1 MKILQIS
8 FHTAPFGSAGKYDS
22 GGLNIYVEKISDQ
35 LSKNNFVTVL
45 TAEKAESFVKGNLEF
60 KSLNL
65 FDKDL
70 SVEDKEIH
78 MQEFINKLYESIDL
92 ESYDVIHTHYWL
104 SGLVGKEIA
113 NKFNKPLV
121 YTSHSLGIFLDGYNK
136 ERVDCEKIIMN
147 SSDVITT
154 SSLFEGDMILENYNI
169 DSNKMKQIT
178 PGVDLEIFTPD
189 STIKREN
196 IFLSIGRIQ
205 EQKGQIETIK
215 FLDNF
220 RKVENN
226 FLCYFIGGPSGKSG
240 SEYLEELKQNVQD
253 LNLESHIEF
262 LDNLPQT
269 EIRDLLNKSKLLIH
283 TSKFETF
290 GLVAIEA
297 IAMGVPVLT
306 SNRGSLI
313 EIIENDKNGYLSE
326 NLLDSNVNNFVLN
339 LLNDNKKFEEI
350 SSSCIEK
357 SKKYDWKNTS
367 KILQN
372 SYQELV
378 TY

>member
-35 LSKNNFVTVL
+35 LSKNNHVTVV
-45 TAEKAESFVKGNLEF
+45 TGEKAESFVKENLEF

-70 SVEDKEIH
+70 SVEDKEIYL
-78 MQEFINKLYESIDL
+78 QEFINKLNESVDP
-92 ESYDVIHTHYWL
+92 ESFDVIHAHYWL

-113 NKFNKPLV
+113 NKFNKPLI

-136 ERVDCEKIIMN
+136 ERVDCEKIIMT
-147 SSDVITT
+147 SSDAITT
-154 SSLFEGDMILENYNI
+154 SSLFEEDMILKNYNV

-178 PGVDLEIFTPD
+178 PGVDTEIFSPD
-189 STIKREN
+189 STLKREN

-205 EQKGQIETIK
+205 EQKGQMETIK

-220 RKVENN
+220 RKVESN
-226 FLCYFIGGPSGKSG
+226 FICYFVGGPSGKSG
-240 SEYLEELKQNVQD
+240 NEYFEELKKTVVD

-262 LDNLPQT
+262 LDNLPQI

-290 GLVAIEA
+290 GLVAAEA
-297 IAMGVPVLT
+297 NAMGVPVLT
-306 SNRGSLI
+306 TNSGSVLEIVESNENGYYSESLI
-313 EIIENDKNGYLSE
+313 DG
-326 NLLDSNVNNFVLN
+326 NVNNFVKE
-339 LLNDNKKFEEI
+339 LLNNNDKFLEI
-350 SSSCIEK
+350 MLDCLDK
-357 SKKYDWKNTS
+357 SKVYSWANTAREIE
-367 KILQN
+367 IL
-372 SYQELV
+372 YKDFA
-378 TY
+378 

>member
-8 FHTAPFGSAGKYDS
+8 FHTAPFGSTGKYDS
-22 GGLNIYVEKISDQ
+22 GGLNIYVEKISKE
-35 LSKNNFVTVL
+35 LSKNNYVTVV
-45 TAEKAESFVKGNLEF
+45 TAERAESFVKGNLEF

-65 FDKDL
+65 FDKEL
-70 SVEDKEIH
+70 SVDDKEIYL
-78 MQEFINKLYESIDL
+78 QEFINKLYELVDL
-92 ESYDVIHTHYWL
+92 ENFDIIHSHYWM

-154 SSLFEGDMILENYNI
+154 SSLFEEEMILENYNA
-169 DSNKMKQIT
+169 DSNKLKKIT
-178 PGVDLEIFTPD
+178 PGVDIEIFTPD
-189 STIKREN
+189 TTIKREN

-205 EQKGQIETIK
+205 EQKRQIDTIK

-226 FLCYFIGGPSGKSG
+226 FVCYFIGGPSGKSG
-240 SEYLEELKQNVQD
+240 SEYLEELIQTVED

-262 LDNLPQT
+262 LDTLTQE
-269 EIRDLLNKSKLLIH
+269 EIKELLNKSKLLIH

-290 GLVAIEA
+290 GLVAAEA
-297 IAMGVPVLT
+297 NAMGVPVLT
-306 SNRGSLI
+306 TNSGSLS
-313 EIIENDKNGYLSE
+313 EIVENNKNGYYSE
-326 NLLDSNVNNFVLN
+326 NLIDGNVNIFVKD
-339 LLNDNKKFEEI
+339 LLNNNKKFNEI
-350 SSSCIEK
+350 MLNCFEK
-357 SKKYDWKNTS
+357 SNIYNWANTAT
-367 KILQN
+367 KIENL
-372 SYQELV
+372 YKTFV
-378 TY
+378 

>member
-45 TAEKAESFVKGNLEF
+45 TAEKADSFVKGNLEF

-70 SVEDKEIH
+70 SVDDKEIYL
-78 MQEFINKLYESIDL
+78 QEFIDKLYESVDL
-92 ESYDVIHTHYWL
+92 ESFDVIHTHYWL

-136 ERVDCEKIIMN
+136 ERVDCEKIIMT

-154 SSLFEGDMILENYNI
+154 SSLFEEDMILKNYNA

-240 SEYLEELKQNVQD
+240 SDYLEELKQTVQD

-290 GLVAIEA
+290 GLVAAEA
-297 IAMGVPVLT
+297 NAMGVPVLT
-306 SNRGSLI
+306 TNSGSLL
-313 EIIENDKNGYLSE
+313 EIVENSKNGYYSD
-326 NLLDSNVNNFVLN
+326 NLIDGNVNNFVKE
-339 LLNDNKKFEEI
+339 LLNNKDKFDEI
-350 SSSCIEK
+350 MMNCLEK
-357 SKKYDWKNTS
+357 SKAYSWANTATEIENLY
-367 KILQN
+367 K
-372 SYQELV
+372 
-378 TY
+378 TFA